1 LKQLSLKE
9 EEILKLLPN
18 EPFTTREIKSNRG
31 NVKVAFILRSLVER
45 GLVRR
50 KGKSRKIEEVYIM
63 GKEIELEKLNSMTK
77 YPSILTYHK
86 IDKIENRGRLLDE
99 IQVDFEG
106 QKVIL
111 TEKVDGVNG
120 RIILFPDGF
129 YIIGSREELLYAKG
143 DLIGNP
149 QLGIVDVLKP
159 IAEKLIPRS
168 HLTIFYFE
176 IFGGKTTKN
185 SKQYTRSGQL
195 SCRLFDIAFFP
206 KSLEEKVIQ
215 LPIEQIASW
224 RDNGGQL
231 FYDELSL
238 DVTEFSLTLTPR
250 IGEDVVPNG
259 SVREVYDWLKT
270 KIQTTQCSLDDGALG
285 RPEGLVVRT
294 FDRSKI
300 AKIRF
305 EDYERTMRK

>member
-1 LKQLSLKE
+1 ME
-9 EEILKLLPN
+9 
-18 EPFTTREIKSNRG
+18 
-31 NVKVAFILRSLVER
+31 
-45 GLVRR
+45 
-50 KGKSRKIEEVYIM
+50 
-63 GKEIELEKLNSMTK
+63 EKLTKINSATK

-86 IDKIENRGRLLDE
+86 IGERGRLLDE

-159 IAEKLIPRS
+159 IAEKLRPRS
-168 HLTIFYFE
+168 YVTVFYWE
-176 IFGGKTTKN
+176 VYGGKTTKS
-185 SKQYTRSGQL
+185 SKQYTGNGQL
-195 SCRLFDIAFFP
+195 SCRLFDIAFIP
-206 KSLEEKVIQ
+206 EQEKIMQ
-215 LPIEQIASW
+215 MSIERIASW
-224 RDNGGQL
+224 RDNGGQN
-231 FYDELSL
+231 FYKETTLEL
-238 DVTEFSLTLTPR
+238 TKFPLTPR
-250 IGEDVVPNG
+250 ICEDIVPNG
-259 SVREVYDWLKT
+259 NVQEVYDWLKT
-270 KIQTTQCSLDDGALG
+270 KIQTTNCSLDDEALG
-285 RPEGLVVRT
+285 RPEGLVVRM